1 MTKAAKI
8 ETAIFNSKEEAEAA
22 VQATFKRVKSLMG
35 KAQQKVKQELA
46 ALEAKAAEP
55 VVDMQEAENLVR
67 QMVKPNGKVI
77 TQFTS
82 EEQALMSKVPVQR
95 KMDIQKEEEVKFQ
108 KEQDNK
114 LKKDEDYT
122 EMADDMSGAVEFDS
136 IFGNQLERKIEIQ
149 KENREF
155 VKDYLNTEDEDLINA
170 FMSKAIEAMDKYNK
184 EVNGTIELLSMFS
197 RIPSVKDS
205 VEEMRKNVL
214 AVVTD
219 EFDEADAVDF
229 EDFFNMG
236 DVAEVEEDAKITVDD
251 TAPTEIQNNDIQS
264 ILEDYN
270 QAKSDI
276 SKKSSKFVEKGDQ
289 SLLDEINDIHD
300 EPGC

>member
-1 MTKAAKI
+1 M
-8 ETAIFNSKEEAEAA
+8 N
-22 VQATFKRVKSLMG
+22 
-35 KAQQKVKQELA
+35 
-46 ALEAKAAEP
+46 
-55 VVDMQEAENLVR
+55 
-67 QMVKPNGKVI
+67 
-77 TQFTS
+77 
-82 EEQALMSKVPVQR
+82 KVPVQR

-108 KEQDNK
+108 KEQDDK

-122 EMADDMSGAVEFDS
+122 EMADDMSGAVDFDS
-136 IFGNQLERKIEIQ
+136 IFGDQLERKIQIQ
-149 KENREF
+149 KENRDF
-155 VKDYLNTEDEDLINA
+155 VKDYLNTEDEELINA
-170 FMSKAIEAMDKYNK
+170 FMSKAIEALDAHNK
-184 EVNGTIELLSMFS
+184 KVNGTIELLSMFS
-197 RIPSVKDS
+197 RIPSVKADI
-205 VEEMRKNVL
+205 EELRKNVL
-214 AVVTD
+214 ASVTD
-219 EFDEADAVDF
+219 EFDEEEAVDF

-251 TAPTEIQNNDIQS
+251 SAPTEIQNNDIQS